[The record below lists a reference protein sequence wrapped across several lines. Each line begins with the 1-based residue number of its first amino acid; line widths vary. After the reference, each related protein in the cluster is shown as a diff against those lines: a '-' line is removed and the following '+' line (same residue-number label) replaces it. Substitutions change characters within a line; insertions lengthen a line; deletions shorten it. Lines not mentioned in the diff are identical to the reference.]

1 MSRLIARRLFCEYTV
16 TFCHAAGSYRQNR
29 RRGEGHDAA
38 GARAGAVL
46 PSAAS
51 QPDQPVPSGFQ
62 YHPEQQRC
70 SGGGGRGSLPAYERY
85 PQLREKEKLPR
96 WLLKITAN
104 EARRLCQRRGRTVS
118 LDDLPTEPAIPGRET
133 GDDTLWQAVQ
143 TLPQDQRE
151 AVVLFYYE
159 DLPTEEIARIVGRS
173 AGAVR
178 VRLSRAREKLRSI
191 LKEGDYG

>member
-16 TFCHAAGSYRQNR
+16 TFCHAAGHTGRTGEG
-29 RRGEGHDAA
+29 GEGHDAA

-70 SGGGGRGSLPAYERY
+70 PGGGGRGSLPAYERY

-143 TLPQDQRE
+143 TLPRDQRE

-159 DLPTEEIARIVGRS
+159 DLPTEEIARIVGTSPGRCGS
-173 AGAVR
+173 G
-178 VRLSRAREKLRSI
+178 
-191 LKEGDYG
+191 

>member
-1 MSRLIARRLFCEYTV
+1 MSTP

-38 GARAGAVL
+38 GARAERFCWALHHSRTSLYRLAFSITRNSSDAQEAV
-46 PSAAS
+46 AEA
-51 QPDQPVPSGFQ
+51 VC
-62 YHPEQQRC
+62 R
-70 SGGGGRGSLPAYERY
+70 AYERY

-96 WLLKITAN
+96 WLLKITAT

-143 TLPQDQRE
+143 TLAKDQRE

-159 DLPTEEIARIVGRS
+159 DLPTEEIARSWDVPGGG
-173 AGAVR
+173 AGPA
-178 VRLSRAREKLRSI
+178 EP
-191 LKEGDYG
+191 GT

>member
-1 MSRLIARRLFCEYTV
+1 MRVHRNI
-16 TFCHAAGSYRQNR
+16 
-29 RRGEGHDAA
+29 
-38 GARAGAVL
+38 L
-46 PSAAS
+46 PRCWVIQAE
-51 QPDQPVPSGFQ
+51 QEKGGKDMTL
-62 YHPEQQRC
+62 PEQERERFCQVLYHSRT
-70 SGGGGRGSLPAYERY
+70 SLYRLAFSITRNSSDAQEAVAEAVCRAYERY

-118 LDDLPTEPAIPGRET
+118 WDDLPTEPAIPGRET

-143 TLPQDQRE
+143 TLPRDQRE

-159 DLPTEEIARIVGRS
+159 DLPTEEIARIVGTS
-173 AGAVR
+173 PGAVR